1 MTNIGLIFVTT
12 RNLEEAKT
20 IAKSLLESRLAACV
34 NILPSITSIYHWEGT
49 INESQETLLLI
60 KALET
65 NYPEIEKQIKLL
77 HSYQNPEVIFI
88 PITKGSKEYLDWIS
102 KF

>member
-1 MTNIGLIFVTT
+1 MTNIGLIFVTAST
-12 RNLEEAKT
+12 AEEAKT

-34 NILPSITSIYHWEGT
+34 NILPSITSIYHWEGK

-65 NYPEIEKQIKLL
+65 NYLEIEKQIKLR